1 MKQRS
6 NPLSWITVE
15 DAELSADEF
24 PDGSFRF
31 TVNCPEAYSSAVGP
45 RFNVTLKSTLPEAL
59 HGCFQVC
66 SALLDSFNTCYI
78 ALTVQTFPDQRA
90 DRSEKPGMAIPAV
103 ATVTFLSQMPVD
115 EIVIFDIHS
124 PAVLAALKSA
134 CKYTGIKVRHVE
146 PLDCFVHA
154 LKKPDLD
161 PATSIDYVVA
171 VDKGAV
177 ARAEAV
183 AGYYGAEVIY
193 CDKKR
198 VDGKIVGH
206 EIIAQPNTGWLA
218 SSNVWVVD
226 DLCDGGATFIS
237 VAKLLRE
244 HYDFY
249 DLNLYVTHGLFSK
262 GKEELFQYYTTILA
276 LFDYSEV

>member
-1 MKQRS
+1 LKQRS
-6 NPLSWITVE
+6 NPLSWITVD
-15 DAELSADEF
+15 DAELSVDKF

-31 TVNCPEAYSSAVGP
+31 TVDYQGVYSSVVGP

-59 HGCFQVC
+59 HACFQVC
-66 SALLDSFNTCYI
+66 SALLDNFNTCYI

-90 DRSEKPGMAIPAV
+90 DRSEKPGMAIPAI
-103 ATVTFLSQMPVD
+103 ATCTFLAAMPVD
-115 EIVIFDIHS
+115 EIVIFDIHNKS
-124 PAVLAALKSA
+124 VLEAFKIGCNYS
-134 CKYTGIKVRHVE
+134 GIKVRHVE
-146 PLDCFVHA
+146 PLDCFIQA
-154 LKKPDLD
+154 LSMPDLD

-177 ARAEAV
+177 HRAETV
-183 AGYYGAEVIY
+183 AKYYGASVIY

-198 VDGKIVGH
+198 VDGKVVVH
-206 EIIAQPNTGWLA
+206 EIVAQPDGPMAGKNI
-218 SSNVWVVD
+218 WVVD

-244 HYDFY
+244 QYDFH

-262 GKEELFQYYTTILA
+262 GKEELFKYYTTILA
-276 LFDYSEV
+276 LFDYGA

>member
-6 NPLSWITVE
+6 NPLSWITVD
-15 DAELSADEF
+15 DAELSVDEF

-31 TVNCPEAYSSAVGP
+31 TVDYKGSEEIY
-45 RFNVTLKSTLPEAL
+45 VTLKSTLPEAIIAA
-59 HGCFQVC
+59 CQVC
-66 SALLDSFNTCYI
+66 GTLSNNHPYALLT
-78 ALTVQTFPDQRA
+78 LVVQTMPDQRA
-90 DRSEKPGMAIPAV
+90 DREEVPGMSNPASVSAI
-103 ATVTFLSQMPVD
+103 LLGNLPVD
-115 EIVIFDIHS
+115 ILVVYDLHSNVSREVLVSMCEINDIELVVH
-124 PAVLAALKSA
+124 
-134 CKYTGIKVRHVE
+134 E
-146 PLDCFVHA
+146 PLDCFIQA
-154 LKKPDLD
+154 LSQPDID

-177 ARAEAV
+177 HRAETV
-183 AGYYGAEVIY
+183 AKYYGASVIY

-206 EIIAQPNTGWLA
+206 EIIAQPNTDWLA

-237 VAKLLRE
+237 VAKLLHE
-244 HYDFY
+244 HYNFH

-262 GKEELFQYYTTILA
+262 GKEELFKYYTTILA
-276 LFDYSEV
+276 LFDYSN

>member
-6 NPLSWITVE
+6 NPLSWIEVE
-15 DAELSADEF
+15 DAKLSVDEF

-31 TVNCPEAYSSAVGP
+31 VVHYEGTYSASVGP
-45 RFNVTLKSTLPEAL
+45 TFFVTLKSTLPEAIIAAY
-59 HGCFQVC
+59 QVC
-66 SALLDSFNTCYI
+66 GALI
-78 ALTVQTFPDQRA
+78 ANYPKCFVDLAVQTMPDQRA
-90 DRSEKPGMAIPAV
+90 DRIEMPGMSNPAATSAILLGNIPAHRLTVYDLHSDV
-103 ATVTFLSQMPVD
+103 ARKFLEATCAED
-115 EIVIFDIHS
+115 GKDLEIF
-124 PAVLAALKSA
+124 
-134 CKYTGIKVRHVE
+134 E
-146 PLDCFVHA
+146 PLDCLLEA
-154 LKKPDLD
+154 LNDDNID

-177 ARAEAV
+177 ARAESV
-183 AGYYGAEVIY
+183 AKYYGAEVIY

-244 HYDFY
+244 HYDFH

-262 GKEELFQYYTTILA
+262 GKEELFEHYTTLLA
-276 LFDYSEV
+276 LFDYSN